1 MMDFESIVEKVLLS
15 EMTPPAA
22 PGTPAPVTPGTPAT
36 PAAPAVSTPGTPTPA
51 TTPTPADD
59 DVLAKSAKEYLTTK
73 KGKIA
78 SAYLKAFPIE
88 KFGVDLF
95 PAQQFDTIV
104 YNVNKNSIRSTK
116 DYTQIPKFV
125 VAYPLLDLA
134 AQIKQVYVEKR
145 GSVEA
150 DKVLDAWVTTLTKG
164 GIATPIDFPA
174 TDPWA
179 ISVKQAYEKA
189 NNKSTNV
196 GALKL
201 DAYGAVSIADGIYK
215 LMAQRA
221 SPGLWKLPKDEFE
234 PSQLGQNINKFLEDI
249 IINPQG
255 YTQGV
260 IPYPDKKL
268 SVVYGD
274 ETPTM
279 VRNAANAAY
288 ALFDQQLTE
297 KVLRHQSNE
306 AYEISPSIF
315 DNFETFTLNKVA
327 KQEIYKLFLYNTLDW
342 NRYRKLK
349 ATPAVE
355 SFDDIFDS
363 AYRIFLQERTTESYP
378 LGKVEY
384 RIETDAASKTITA
397 TDKTSNKQY
406 IIPTNDIIKAINKD
420 PIAREE
426 IKVFMNIEN
435 KKANPSTPT
444 FKTPDE
450 AAFSWL
456 EAGSGPNG
464 TEEKILNNLIKN
476 KIRAATRPSRAKD
489 SAGDPAGDPATAGEE
504 LSDVTQVS
512 ETFLEGK
519 YSIADIIKYKPENKQ
534 AEFLVNALEAI
545 ADSVRKSFDLEKG
558 FNAIA
563 KAAKAFTSGLDIGG
577 YR

>member
-1 MMDFESIVEKVLLS
+1 MDFESIVEKVLLS

-22 PGTPAPVTPGTPAT
+22 PGTLAAPSVPTPGA
-36 PAAPAVSTPGTPTPA
+36 PTPA

-59 DVLAKSAKEYLTTK
+59 DVLAKTAKAYLTSK
-73 KGKIA
+73 KGNIA
-78 SAYLKAFPIE
+78 AAYLKAFPIE

-134 AQIKQVYVEKR
+134 AQIKQVYVEK
-145 GSVEA
+145 GGAPQA
-150 DKVLDAWVTTLTKG
+150 DKVLEAWVKTLTKG

-201 DAYGAVSIADGIYK
+201 EAYGAVSIADGIYK

-221 SPGLWKLPKDEFE
+221 SPGIWKLPKDEFD
-234 PSQLGQNINKFLEDI
+234 PSQLGQNINKFLEEI

-255 YTQGV
+255 YTQGI

-268 SVVYGD
+268 SAVYGD

-297 KVLRHQSNE
+297 KLLRHQSNE
-306 AYEISPSIF
+306 AYEISPTIF
-315 DNFETFTLNKVA
+315 DNFETFTLNKSA

-342 NRYRKLK
+342 NKYRKLK
-349 ATPAVE
+349 GTPAVE
-355 SFDDIFDS
+355 SFDDVFDS
-363 AYRIFLQERTTESYP
+363 AYREMLNEALMVFP
-378 LGKVEY
+378 
-384 RIETDAASKTITA
+384 TIDNVRYEVKWDDTNKLFQITNTA
-397 TDKTSNKQY
+397 TKQIIYSAQGPDVVQQVFKVVKSIDWNNKSGIANMGQFFD
-406 IIPTNDIIKAINKD
+406 NKVQGRDELIKKFID
-420 PIAREE
+420 L
-426 IKVFMNIEN
+426 
-435 KKANPSTPT
+435 AN
-444 FKTPDE
+444 KTPKKRK
-450 AAFSWL
+450 SKKKL
-456 EAGSGPNG
+456 TG
-464 TEEKILNNLIKN
+464 TTPAE
-476 KIRAATRPSRAKD
+476 
-489 SAGDPAGDPATAGEE
+489 DPTTAGEE
-504 LSDVTQVS
+504 LSDETQVS

-563 KAAKAFTSGLDIGG
+563 KAATAFTSGLGIGG